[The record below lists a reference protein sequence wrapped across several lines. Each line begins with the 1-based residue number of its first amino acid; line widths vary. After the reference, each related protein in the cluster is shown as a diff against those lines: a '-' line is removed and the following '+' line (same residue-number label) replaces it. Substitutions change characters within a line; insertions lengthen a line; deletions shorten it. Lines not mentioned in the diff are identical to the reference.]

1 MSEHITAQHH
11 MDVGRMSPRQWI
23 AVAVAILVNALDGYD
38 NAAISFAAPSIAADW
53 GLSSDR
59 LGWLLSMELLG
70 MAAGSPWLGRYAD
83 SIGRRP
89 TILACLCVM
98 AAGMLAAAFSAG
110 PVSLFIMRL
119 ATGLGIGGMLSALA
133 AMGKET

>member
-70 MAAGSPWLGRYAD
+70 MAAGRSEEHTSELQSLMRITYAVF
-83 SIGRRP
+83 
-89 TILACLCVM
+89 CLKKKNNT
-98 AAGMLAAAFSAG
+98 
-110 PVSLFIMRL
+110 RNRDR
-119 ATGLGIGGMLSALA
+119 
-133 AMGKET
+133 KKRH